1 MAKPFNFGEINLVAG
16 EATIPTIPD
25 SKTPFCIAILGDFS
39 GRVNRHIC
47 YPASIAT
54 RRAVLV
60 DRDNFDQVMAKL
72 APEIR
77 LPLGGASGP
86 LSFRFSTIDDFHP
99 DQIFQRSPM
108 FDRLRDL
115 RSRLS
120 DPETFAATA
129 DELGISFR
137 AQSKPREPEAVRPAA
152 APDVS
157 GLASESLLD
166 AMIEESESGAPTTH
180 RERRDEVQ
188 EFARR
193 IAKPYAA
200 AAADPRQAEV
210 VAVVDRAVSG
220 QMRALL
226 HVPDFQAL
234 EAAWRAVLLLV
245 RRIET
250 NTHLKLYLVDVSQEE
265 LTADLTSSTDLRA
278 TGTYQRLVEC
288 SVGTPG
294 AEPWS
299 VLGGNYIFGP
309 EREDVELLGK
319 LAKVA
324 IAAGALFVAGASPRL
339 LGCASLAT
347 TPEPRN
353 WKPRAE
359 HVESWAALRGLREAS
374 SVGLV
379 LPRFLLRLPY
389 GKKTDAIESFDFE
402 EMPGTLAH
410 EDYLWG
416 NSAFACCLLLAQ
428 SFSEAEWQMR
438 PGTISEIERLPL
450 HVYEHDGESE
460 LKPCAEALLTEDAA
474 EQMLENGLMPL
485 ASLKGR
491 DVARLVRFQSIAA
504 PLRALS
510 GRWAYSH

>member
-1 MAKPFNFGEINLVAG
+1 MAKPFNFGEINLIAG
-16 EATIPTIPD
+16 EATTSAVPD
-25 SKTPFCIAILGDFS
+25 PETPFCIAVLGDFS
-39 GRVNRHIC
+39 GRANRHIC
-47 YPASIAT
+47 DPATIAT

-77 LPLGGASGP
+77 LPLGGTG

-99 DQIFQRSPM
+99 DQIFERSPM

-115 RSRLS
+115 RFRLS
-120 DPETFAATA
+120 NPVTFAATA

-152 APDVS
+152 PDVS
-157 GLASESLLD
+157 GLASGSLLD
-166 AMIEESESGAPTTH
+166 AMIAESESGAPTTH

-193 IAKPYAA
+193 VSETHAV

-210 VAVVDRAVSG
+210 VAVIDRAMAG

-250 NTHLKLYLVDVSQEE
+250 NTQLKLYLVDVSQEE
-265 LTADLTSSTDLRA
+265 LAADLTSSTDLRA
-278 TGTYQRLVEC
+278 TGTYRLLVER
-288 SVGTPG
+288 SVRTPG
-294 AEPWS
+294 AEPWT
-299 VLGGNYIFGP
+299 VLVGNYIFGP

-324 IAAGALFVAGASPRL
+324 SAAGAPFVAGASPRL

-353 WKPRAE
+353 CKPRAE
-359 HVESWAALRGLREAS
+359 HMESWAALRGLREAS

-402 EMPGTLAH
+402 EMPGTPVH

-428 SFSEAEWQMR
+428 SFSEEEWEMR
-438 PGTISEIERLPL
+438 PGIISEIERLPL
-450 HVYEHDGESE
+450 HVYDHDGESE

-491 DVARLVRFQSIAA
+491 DAARLVRFQSIAA
-504 PLRALS
+504 PLRPLA